1 MKKNYFGSASN
12 HIYNIIVI
20 VSFFMSCFFLFKYST
35 STEYLKLF
43 YLKFLYF
50 FITTFLIL
58 LFLRF
63 ILNRVIITYINISLL
78 SIGVAL
84 IIVELFI
91 NINIKKSLA
100 ISDLENRAYH
110 AKKLGL
116 EFDKRSKFEIYNE
129 MLKRKIK
136 VAPTIPPNDFFINY
150 KLYKSKEDIYSLSGI
165 SNIKTVFCNEGGK
178 RIIYDSDRYG
188 FRNKKEIWDRNEV
201 DFILLGDSYAHGAC
215 VEDEDTIHERIIFY
229 TNKSILNL
237 GYQGHGP
244 LMQLA
249 SLKEYGASKKPKKI
263 IWFYLE
269 TNDIDNLVY
278 EYQWDVFKKYLTK
291 PAYSQNLL
299 LKQEEINKN
308 HNLIIK
314 SIYADKEIGDKEKK
328 IKKKYT
334 ATNFVFDLNQLIKLY
349 NLRLFI
355 SYFIPREYSLVNDYY
370 SPIKT
375 FKIYEKI
382 LDEAI
387 KVSIKWEGQIYFV
400 YIPSSTRY
408 FSGGIQRY
416 PKRKYE
422 YMKKMILKKKLRL
435 IDLKKEVFEK
445 YDNQNLY
452 PLNLN
457 GHPNE
462 KGYDLIAEYISKIV
476 MEK

>member
-1 MKKNYFGSASN
+1 MKKYFFNSSDY
-12 HIYNIIVI
+12 IYNTIILLSLFLSC
-20 VSFFMSCFFLFKYST
+20 VSLFAYIT
-35 STEYLKLF
+35 SSEYLKFF
-43 YLKFLYF
+43 YLNYLFF
-50 FITTFLIL
+50 FILTFLIL
-58 LFLRF
+58 LFFRF
-63 ILNRVIITYINISLL
+63 FSNKTLITYINIFLL
-78 SIGVAL
+78 SIGCAL
-84 IIVELFI
+84 IILEIALKLNLRKNSMVGEM
-91 NINIKKSLA
+91 
-100 ISDLENRAYH
+100 ENRAYH

-116 EFDKRSKFEIYNE
+116 EFDKRTKFQVYKA
-129 MLKRKIK
+129 MLENNIK
-136 VAPTIPPNDFFINY
+136 VTPSIPPNDFFINY

-165 SNIKTVFCNEGGK
+165 SNSKTVFCNEGGK
-178 RIIYDSDRYG
+178 RVIYDSDRYG
-188 FRNKKEIWDRNEV
+188 FRNREDFWEKKEI
-201 DFILLGDSYAHGAC
+201 DFILLGDSLAQGAC
-215 VEDEDTIHERIIFY
+215 VEDKDTIHERIMFY
-229 TNKSILNL
+229 TNKSLLNL

-249 SLKEYGASKKPKKI
+249 ALKEYGSTMKPKKI
-263 IWFYLE
+263 IWFYSE

-278 EYQWDVFKKYLTK
+278 EYQWEVFKKYLTK
-291 PAYSQNLL
+291 PNYSQNLI
-299 LKQEEINKN
+299 LKQNQIDEE
-308 HNLIIK
+308 HRLIVK
-314 SIYADKEIGDKEKK
+314 SIYANRETGDLEIK
-328 IKKKYT
+328 IRKKYT
-334 ATNFVFDLNQLIKLY
+334 IKLLWFDLKQTVKLY
-349 NLRLFI
+349 NLRLFV
-355 SYFIPREYSLVNDYY
+355 SYFIPRKYSLVNSYY
-370 SPIKT
+370 SPLET
-375 FKIYEKI
+375 FETYEKI

-387 KVSIKWEGQIYFV
+387 KTAENWGGQIYFV

>member
-1 MKKNYFGSASN
+1 MKKNYFGSPSN
-12 HIYNIIVI
+12 YIYNIIVI
-20 VSFFMSCFFLFKYST
+20 ISFFLSCICLFKYST
-35 STEYLKLF
+35 SSEYLKFF

-50 FITTFLIL
+50 FIITFLV
-58 LFLRF
+58 LFLLRF
-63 ILNRVIITYINISLL
+63 ILDRAIITYINISLL

-84 IIVELFI
+84 IIMELFI
-91 NINIKKSLA
+91 NINIKKSQA

-116 EFDKRSKFEIYNE
+116 EFDKRSKFEVYNE
-129 MLKRKIK
+129 MLKRKVK
-136 VAPTIPPNDFFINY
+136 VAPSIPPNDFFVNY
-150 KLYKSKEDIYSLSGI
+150 KFYKSKEDIYSLSGV

-178 RIIYDSDRYG
+178 RIIYESDRHG
-188 FRNKKEIWDRNEV
+188 FRNKKEVWDRNEV
-201 DFILLGDSYAHGAC
+201 DFILLGDSYAQGAC
-215 VEDEDTIHERIIFY
+215 VKDKDTIHERISFY

-249 SLKEYGASKKPKKI
+249 ALKEYGSTKKPKKI

-278 EYQWDVFKKYLTK
+278 EYQWDVFKNYLIK
-291 PAYSQNLL
+291 PSYSQNLL
-299 LKQEEINKN
+299 LKQEQINKN

-314 SIYADKEIGDKEKK
+314 LIYADKEIGDKEKK
-328 IKKKYT
+328 SKTKYT
-334 ATNFVFDLNQLIKLY
+334 AKNFVFDLKQVIKLY
-349 NLRLFI
+349 NLRLLI

-370 SPIKT
+370 SPLKT
-375 FKIYEKI
+375 FKTYEKI

-387 KVSIKWEGQIYFV
+387 KVSSKWGGQIYFV
-400 YIPSSTRY
+400 YIPSSSRY

-416 PKRKYE
+416 SQRKYE
-422 YMKKMILKKKLRL
+422 YMKKMILGKKLRL

-462 KGYDLIAEYISKIV
+462 KGYDLIAEYISKIL